1 MDSLAPKAKVKRSGK
16 WAEIDVRPS
25 PPFPCFPQ
33 TAPDFRSALRQ
44 SATLVP
50 GDLVSFKH
58 GDVCPS
64 DCRLTESI
72 DISMDQAALTGE
84 SLPVGKKEGDECF
97 S

>member
-16 WAEIDVRPS
+16 WAEIDVRP
-25 PPFPCFPQ
+25 PPLSACFLNQPL
-33 TAPDFRSALRQ
+33 TFALALRQ